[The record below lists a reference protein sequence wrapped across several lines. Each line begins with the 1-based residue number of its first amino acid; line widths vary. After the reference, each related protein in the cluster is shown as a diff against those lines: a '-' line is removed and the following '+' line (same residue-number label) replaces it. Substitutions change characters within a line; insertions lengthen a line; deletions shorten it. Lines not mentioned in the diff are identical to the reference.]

1 MTSSLLDLLYMLG
14 TILSLV
20 GPAAHARYSVI
31 TGFGILYISG
41 VIFSVVGPI
50 VHPKSDDMSIV
61 LCVDDD

>member
-1 MTSSLLDLLYMLG
+1 MSGMTSSLVGLLYMLG

-31 TGFGILYISG
+31 IGFSILYMPG

-50 VHPKSDDMSIV
+50 VHPKSDDMSIE
-61 LCVDDD
+61 L